1 MISIMSVPLMPRA
14 TAIWLIDNTTLTFE
28 QIANFCGLHIF
39 EVESLA
45 NGDMD
50 AQMSGFDP
58 IASAQLT
65 LDEIRRCEKDQ
76 NAALTL
82 KAQPVTAEEKYTGR
96 NKYTPKSKRQDKPDA
111 ICWIIKYYPEV
122 LDQDICKLLGT
133 TKVTVHSIRNKTH
146 KNIENIKPKNPVN
159 LGLCN
164 EDDLEFIISKTTRG
178 KNL

>member
-1 MISIMSVPLMPRA
+1 MPRA

-65 LDEIRRCEKDQ
+65 LAEIQRCEKDS
-76 NAALTL
+76 NAQLVL
-82 KAQPVTAEEKYTGR
+82 KTQPVTAEEKYTGR
-96 NKYTPKSKRQDKPDA
+96 SKYTPKSKRQDKPDA
-111 ICWIIKYYPEV
+111 IYWIIKYYPEV
-122 LDQDICKLLGT
+122 SDQDICKLLGT
-133 TKVTVHSIRNKTH
+133 TKVTTHSIRNKTH
-146 KNIENIKPKNPVN
+146 KNIGSIKARNPVN
-159 LGLCN
+159 LGLCS
-164 EDDLEFIISKTTRG
+164 ETDLEFVISKTKRG
-178 KNL
+178 KSL